1 MADNFSGSS
10 MQLDSPARSAAAVTP
25 NDSADL
31 PTSCRAL
38 YVGAGGDIKV
48 TMAGGDTVTF
58 TSVPQGMVLPIR
70 AARVWA
76 TGTTAASLV
85 GVW

>member
-1 MADNFSGSS
+1 MPDPFSTFSS
-10 MQLDSPARSAAAVTP
+10 ALDSPAQCGVALVPSNTV
-25 NDSADL
+25 DL
-31 PTSCRAL
+31 AISTRAI